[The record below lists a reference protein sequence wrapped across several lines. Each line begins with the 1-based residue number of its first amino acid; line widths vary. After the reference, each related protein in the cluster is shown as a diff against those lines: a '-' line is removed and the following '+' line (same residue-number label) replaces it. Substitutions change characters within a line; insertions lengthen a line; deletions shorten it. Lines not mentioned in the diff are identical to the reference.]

1 MWRFKYCHEMQLHC
15 QLVATILSYL
25 MILGVL
31 CQHFQKP
38 QSEKDT
44 VWGVEDMDFHQHQ
57 WLVENDVDEVWMM
70 PSWTEHDAVMW
81 LHLLT
86 TAPCEELGSAYQQP
100 DAANWPL
107 AYLKAP
113 PIAARPTKN
122 VTVLL
127 FSLNSDYEKRNQ
139 ISFGTAQQNC
149 ILPCVFLWFLCIRSQ
164 WIHVGSKG
172 IKHTIQTFFFGIH
185 ISYVVDVHECAHQ
198 PPNLESHIVH
208 NDF

>member
-1 MWRFKYCHEMQLHC
+1 MPWWPEIPQPMARDKNHHQWAKIQLMWRFKYCHEMQLHC

-127 FSLNSDYEKRNQ
+127 FSLNSDSWEKKSDLIWNCTARLHSAMCFPVVPVHQ
-139 ISFGTAQQNC
+139 ISMTT
-149 ILPCVFLWFLCIRSQ
+149 W
-164 WIHVGSKG
+164 
-172 IKHTIQTFFFGIH
+172 
-185 ISYVVDVHECAHQ
+185 
-198 PPNLESHIVH
+198 
-208 NDF
+208 